1 MPGKAMPSAAAAR
14 RAMARRRQQRLLKKQ
29 EEEAEVVASE
39 ATPEGETPAP
49 EDSTVVEPQEEKPEL
64 PESTPS
70 DLRYGESKTQPR
82 RARTRR
88 RRRRNEYISCRR
100 ASTCGPCVPS
110 PYEPESERPTRR
122 PPSPRGRGWSEAT
135 THLRA
140 VGLRG
145 IVSELAQVA
154 ADNLTEIWAG
164 GDVVLWWR
172 PSMPSCP
179 SLPSRDSLP
188 SWSSLS
194 TPSFVPA
201 VPRPMLFA
209 GAAAACAAYGATDP
223 SNAAAAAAGAA
234 ALASA
239 ALAAA
244 RQEEFLYA
252 MQVQCDA
259 SSVQCEDI
267 STEESSIEGASIEG
281 ASIEEEVEMIP
292 DTTKPSF
299 VVEVTTEEA
308 SSGRL
313 PLDIFWDAFFKMATL
328 KSQKVIDTHV
338 ITRQHVDECESFLYV
353 GLPTLVVFWTA
364 FRAHSILPDKE
375 QLVMACGTRITEENR
390 PQGVLGDAVWNGIM
404 SSKRAYATVKPTEH
418 EIAYLRWHMVTC
430 GMGTTPPEGVVIP
443 AEARRRE
450 LMQISAKAQSVAF
463 TVSRQEEFR
472 RRFQDCLQ
480 EAASAPGGQRS
491 MAYCG
496 SLLQLESKQGGSWH
510 LPTETGEQTGSSYL
524 FTLTQGTLA

>member
-1 MPGKAMPSAAAAR
+1 
-14 RAMARRRQQRLLKKQ
+14 
-29 EEEAEVVASE
+29 
-39 ATPEGETPAP
+39 
-49 EDSTVVEPQEEKPEL
+49 
-64 PESTPS
+64 
-70 DLRYGESKTQPR
+70 
-82 RARTRR
+82 
-88 RRRRNEYISCRR
+88 
-100 ASTCGPCVPS
+100 
-110 PYEPESERPTRR
+110 
-122 PPSPRGRGWSEAT
+122 
-135 THLRA
+135 
-140 VGLRG
+140 
-145 IVSELAQVA
+145 
-154 ADNLTEIWAG
+154 
-164 GDVVLWWR
+164 
-172 PSMPSCP
+172 
-179 SLPSRDSLP
+179 
-188 SWSSLS
+188 
-194 TPSFVPA
+194 
-201 VPRPMLFA
+201 
-209 GAAAACAAYGATDP
+209 
-223 SNAAAAAAGAA
+223 
-234 ALASA
+234 
-239 ALAAA
+239 
-244 RQEEFLYA
+244 
-252 MQVQCDA
+252 
-259 SSVQCEDI
+259 
-267 STEESSIEGASIEG
+267 
-281 ASIEEEVEMIP
+281 MIP
-292 DTTKPSF
+292 DTTKPLLL
-299 VVEVTTEEA
+299 VESPTQEA

-364 FRAHSILPDKE
+364 FRAHSILPGKE
-375 QLVMACGTRITEENR
+375 QLMMACGTCITEENR
-390 PQGVLGDAVWNGIM
+390 PQGILGDTVWNGIM
-404 SSKRAYATVKPTEH
+404 GTKRAYAAVRPTEE